1 MKRLCMLVA
10 IVGGVGCAN
19 DPQYVPSPT
28 NIEAG
33 MDDGMGGITQGSGS
47 IHVPIKPESMD
58 DAKLRMQIQQEVDPT
73 GAIVVPTYRID
84 EYDLSVEWTVK
95 NLDGM
100 PGQFEIELNGA
111 NEMFSYDPSL
121 IVLDPGDDEAPPMP
135 GLAGDIPIDIP
146 ANGEVSGTFRE
157 DQLLEAA
164 IDLDQISRGNV
175 NPFAAT
181 LTVSKNAESF
191 QPLTPLMP
199 GVMDYMQMPM
209 GPAIPRAA
217 FRQLVRVDLVFKPNR
232 HMVMDYVLRVRPH
245 RDVINDMGLDAPAG
259 EIMIIDPA
267 PFVP

>member
-1 MKRLCMLVA
+1 MKRLCMVLVL
-10 IVGGVGCAN
+10 VGCAN

-33 MDDGMGGITQGSGS
+33 SDDGMGGTTAGSGS

-58 DAKLRMQIQQEVDPT
+58 DAKLRMQIQQQVDPT
-73 GAIVVPTYRID
+73 GAIVVPTYRVD
-84 EYDLSVEWTVK
+84 EYDLSLEWTVK
-95 NLDGM
+95 NLDGV
-100 PGQFEIELNGA
+100 PGQFKIELNAA
-111 NEMFSYDPSL
+111 NELFTYDPSMINL
-121 IVLDPGDDEAPPMP
+121 MPTNDEAPPTP
-135 GLAGDIPIDIP
+135 GLQGDIPTDIP

-181 LTVSKNAESF
+181 LTVDKNDTSF
-191 QPLTPLMP
+191 QPMSPLMP
-199 GVMDYMQMPM
+199 TVMDYMQTPT
-209 GPAIPRAA
+209 GPAVPRAA
-217 FRQLVRVDLVFKPNR
+217 FRALVRVDLVFKPDH
-232 HMVMDYVLRVRPH
+232 HMVLDYVLRVRPH

-259 EIMIIDPA
+259 QIMLIDPP